1 MNKIKLRMGL
11 PQAQQLLRMRAVSTV
26 RCLWFT
32 VLVAD
37 VSFRKPTTAYIDGSD
52 VHTITYT
59 VSVKC
64 YLSGGK

>member
-11 PQAQQLLRMRAVSTV
+11 TQAQQMIMRAVSTV
-26 RCLWFT
+26 RHLWFT

-37 VSFRKPTTAYIDGSD
+37 ASFRKPKTAYIDDSD

-59 VSVKC
+59 DSVKC

>member
-11 PQAQQLLRMRAVSTV
+11 TQAQQMRMRALSTV
-26 RCLWFT
+26 RHLWFT

-37 VSFRKPTTAYIDGSD
+37 VSFRKPTTAYIDGSN

>member
-1 MNKIKLRMGL
+1 MNIIKLKMVL
-11 PQAQQLLRMRAVSTV
+11 PQTKQMRMRAVSTV
-26 RCLWFT
+26 RRLWFT